1 MLALA
6 FTLLACAQKSEVDE
20 LKAKVTTLEEKV
32 ASLEKRPSA
41 GGAAAPADPAK
52 EEAANAI
59 MKEASELL
67 KANDFASAKPKLEQ
81 LIKDYPDTKAG
92 KAADRQYK
100 EVGLIGSPA
109 APIEAEKWFQG
120 KGDYSASPV
129 TLMVFWEVWCPH
141 CKKEMPELAEREAD
155 LKKKGVQIVA
165 FTKVT
170 KSATDEKVE
179 EFIKENK
186 IKYPVAKETKEASMS
201 TAFNVSGIPAAALV
215 KDGKVIWRGHP
226 GRLDD
231 DTLAKLIAG

>member
-32 ASLEKRPSA
+32 ATLEKRPAAA
-41 GGAAAPADPAK
+41 GGATVADPAK

-59 MKEASELL
+59 MKEAAEFI
-67 KANDFASAKPKLEQ
+67 KANDFQAAKPKLEQ
-81 LIKDYPDTKAG
+81 LIKDFPDTKAG

-109 APIEAEKWFQG
+109 APIEVEKWFQG
-120 KGDYSASPV
+120 KGDYSAAPV

-141 CKKEMPELAEREAD
+141 CKREMPELAVKEAD
-155 LKKKGVQIVA
+155 LKKKGVQVIG
-165 FTKVT
+165 FTKIT
-170 KSATDEKVE
+170 KSATEEKVV
-179 EFIKENK
+179 EFIKENN
-186 IKYPVAKETKEASMS
+186 IKYPMAKEKDGNLSK
-201 TAFNVSGIPAAALV
+201 AFNVSGIPAAALV

-231 DTLAKLIAG
+231 DTLAKLIGS